1 MTEAQKLASYV
12 DDHVTASR
20 DYGPVP
26 FNSIMAQAIAMRTMA
41 GSRMYNEFGTWF
53 MEFTF
58 IDDSSITYGMDE
70 DDIMI
75 QI

>member
-1 MTEAQKLASYV
+1 MTEAEKLAAYV
-12 DDHVTASR
+12 GEYVSNN
-20 DYGPVP
+20 GVGMP

-58 IDDSSITYGMDE
+58 IDDSSITYGMD
-70 DDIMI
+70 DDEGA
-75 QI
+75 